1 MKLVSVQLALAL
13 LVRAFGSGA
22 AAQVKAHGNPIR
34 KVVKMLQMMEKKSK
48 EQEEK
53 QEKLFDNYQCY
64 CKETQLGLDK
74 SISRARD
81 RLPQLDSSLKEAR
94 AMHQQLTED
103 VKQHQKDRAEAEETM
118 NTAVALRD
126 KEAQAHNK
134 ESVEFNAN
142 INALG
147 KAIEAVQKGMSG
159 AAAFVQTDDAAVL
172 RTLAS
177 SERLEPEDREELTSF
192 LTTKASSEGDA
203 AYEPDSGEILG
214 VLKQIRVHMTEELAE
229 LDKAE
234 LASKASQE
242 SIVHAKRKEIALA
255 TKAIEA
261 KMLRGSDV
269 AVDVTSLEDDLGDT
283 QQGQDE
289 DTKFLGELKV
299 ACQNSKEKWAA
310 YKKML
315 GQELMALADT
325 IKLLND
331 DDALD
336 LFKKTLPSP
345 QAMSFL
351 QVSTGR
357 KSKAMATLHRLK
369 RKDRRVAFLVMALRG
384 KKEGFAEVKKM
395 IDRLVV
401 QLKDEQVNDDNKK
414 EHCESE
420 IDRLED
426 DVKSGKREIADLDTG
441 AAEATDSLKDVNE
454 QMEGLQTG
462 IAELDAQV
470 AAATSN
476 RKKEKDEALEAL
488 AENQAA
494 KQLLELA
501 KNRLFKFYN
510 PKLHKEEAKPVRSEQ
525 DQIADSFNAAAAL
538 TEVSEAAP
546 PPSPKQAPQLDYS
559 KRQQEA
565 GGVLGML
572 DLLRNDI
579 AQQTTVIEV
588 DEKHAQQEY
597 EHFIKESS
605 SKRALDAKA
614 IVDKDDEASELKVRL
629 HQFKMNKKVKT
640 ESLASVK
647 KERALTHKDCDWLL
661 QKYQLRKEAR
671 TDEIDAL
678 NKAHTVLSGAETPSQ

>member
-1 MKLVSVQLALAL
+1 
-13 LVRAFGSGA
+13 
-22 AAQVKAHGNPIR
+22 
-34 KVVKMLQMMEKKSK
+34 
-48 EQEEK
+48 
-53 QEKLFDNYQCY
+53 
-64 CKETQLGLDK
+64 
-74 SISRARD
+74 
-81 RLPQLDSSLKEAR
+81 
-94 AMHQQLTED
+94 
-103 VKQHQKDRAEAEETM
+103 
-118 NTAVALRD
+118 
-126 KEAQAHNK
+126 
-134 ESVEFNAN
+134 
-142 INALG
+142 
-147 KAIEAVQKGMSG
+147 
-159 AAAFVQTDDAAVL
+159 
-172 RTLAS
+172 
-177 SERLEPEDREELTSF
+177 
-192 LTTKASSEGDA
+192 
-203 AYEPDSGEILG
+203 
-214 VLKQIRVHMTEELAE
+214 
-229 LDKAE
+229 
-234 LASKASQE
+234 
-242 SIVHAKRKEIALA
+242 
-255 TKAIEA
+255 
-261 KMLRGSDV
+261 
-269 AVDVTSLEDDLGDT
+269 
-283 QQGQDE
+283 
-289 DTKFLGELKV
+289 
-299 ACQNSKEKWAA
+299 
-310 YKKML
+310 
-315 GQELMALADT
+315 
-325 IKLLND
+325 
-331 DDALD
+331 
-336 LFKKTLPSP
+336 
-345 QAMSFL
+345 
-351 QVSTGR
+351 
-357 KSKAMATLHRLK
+357 
-369 RKDRRVAFLVMALRG
+369 
-384 KKEGFAEVKKM
+384 M

-426 DVKSGKREIADLDTG
+426 EVKSGKREIADLDTG

-454 QMEGLQTG
+454 QIEGLQAG

-470 AAATSN
+470 AAATAN

-525 DQIADSFNAAAAL
+525 DQIADSFNVAAAL

-605 SKRALDAKA
+605 AKRALDAKA
-614 IVDKDDEASELKVRL
+614 IVDKDDEAAELKVRL

-647 KERALTHKDCDWLL
+647 KEQAVTHKDCDWLL